1 MLSSM
6 TTLEGKVAVVTGAGR
21 NVGRGIALALAA
33 AGADVAVLEVD
44 PTTGARTAEEVQAR
58 GARSLAVECDVTS
71 PSACA
76 AAIDRV
82 VGELGGIDVLVNN
95 AQRTRP
101 WISFL
106 ETTEED
112 MRVAWESGTLA
123 TFRLMHLCHPHLVAR
138 GGGAVVNFGS
148 SAGTAGLPGF
158 TAYASAKE
166 AIRALTKV
174 TAQEWGRDGI
184 TVNTICPAAYEGGED
199 PPYMT
204 DAMRA
209 TRPIPRMGHPEHD
222 IGAAV
227 VYLATAGRYV
237 TGQTLMV
244 DGGAGVF
251 R

>member
-6 TTLEGKVAVVTGAGR
+6 QTLEGKVAVVTGAGR

-33 AGADVAVLEVD
+33 AGADVAVLEID
-44 PTTGARTAEEVQAR
+44 PTTGARAAEEVRER
-58 GARSLAVECDVTS
+58 GRRSIAVECDVTS
-71 PSACA
+71 AEACT

-82 VGELGGIDVLVNN
+82 VAELGGIDVLVNN

-106 ETTEED
+106 ETTEDD

-123 TFRLMHLCHPHLVAR
+123 TFRLMKLCHPSLAER
-138 GGGAVVNFGS
+138 GGTVVNFGS

-184 TVNTICPAAYEGGED
+184 SVNTICPAAYEGGED

>member
-1 MLSSM
+1 
-6 TTLEGKVAVVTGAGR
+6 
-21 NVGRGIALALAA
+21 
-33 AGADVAVLEVD
+33 
-44 PTTGARTAEEVQAR
+44 
-58 GARSLAVECDVTS
+58 
-71 PSACA
+71 
-76 AAIDRV
+76 
-82 VGELGGIDVLVNN
+82 
-95 AQRTRP
+95 
-101 WISFL
+101 
-106 ETTEED
+106 
-112 MRVAWESGTLA
+112 
-123 TFRLMHLCHPHLVAR
+123 
-138 GGGAVVNFGS
+138 VNFGS

-174 TAQEWGRDGI
+174 TAQEWGHDGI
-184 TVNTICPAAYEGGED
+184 SVNTICPAAYEGGAN

-204 DAMRA
+204 DELLAQ
-209 TRPIPRMGHPEHD
+209 RPIPRMGHPEHD